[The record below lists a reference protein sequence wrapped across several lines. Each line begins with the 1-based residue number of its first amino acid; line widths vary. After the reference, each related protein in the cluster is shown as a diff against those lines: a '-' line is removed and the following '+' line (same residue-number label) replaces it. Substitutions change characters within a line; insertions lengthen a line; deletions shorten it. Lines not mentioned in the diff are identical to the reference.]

1 MGGGCQT
8 DLQFRSGPRSIRELG
23 RAKKLDRGSIACCR
37 MAGPQVR
44 GTPWG
49 PATTQAPASALDV
62 PHCLINVIGIRRR
75 AGRLPRRKN
84 IEGGTLHDSQ
94 VLIDGTARQRLDPLR
109 NHRSN
114 RLDRCSHT
122 HAAAVG
128 AGPLIKQSHHPLDLT
143 TRQCRVEVRKIVKRV
158 MLGAHSSTAFRSR
171 TYRSSVAV
179 RPPFD
184 LTIGRRQIRVG
195 AAVQIT
201 SRRRL
206 VSRHPRPRRRR
217 QRARP
222 CR

>member
-1 MGGGCQT
+1 MGGAVRGLTHTSHTQGPCDQT
-8 DLQFRSGPRSIRELG
+8 RARAVGDAQVPGEGIARLREHCGEHHRRG
-23 RAKKLDRGSIACCR
+23 RPSACGSANLHWR
-37 MAGPQVR
+37 PAAHPHGGPQVR

-94 VLIDGTARQRLDPLR
+94 VLIDCTARQRLDPLR

-171 TYRSSVAV
+171 T
-179 RPPFD
+179 
-184 LTIGRRQIRVG
+184 
-195 AAVQIT
+195 
-201 SRRRL
+201 
-206 VSRHPRPRRRR
+206 
-217 QRARP
+217 
-222 CR
+222 